1 MLALRRSTMGVAL
14 ALVAVLAL
22 AVASVGSATSGKSTA
37 EPVKM
42 AVVTDIGGLNDRSFN
57 ESANKGRLDA
67 QKQLGIQTRVF
78 VTKSAG
84 DRIPNLRTA
93 ATQGYNLVFG
103 TGFLMFEPLNVVAP
117 RSPDTTFAGIDVS
130 IALLK
135 SKPKN
140 FVGIQFKEQEAGYLA
155 GYLAGLTLKRKGG
168 EQVVGAV
175 GANIV
180 PPIVRYIAGYRQGVK
195 KANPG
200 ATVLVNYAND
210 PTFGDQAKCKEQTLN
225 QIEKGAQIIFQVA
238 GGCGLGVI
246 SAAKEAGIYA
256 IGVDVDQA
264 YIAPATILTSA
275 MKDVAASVFLTT
287 KAFQNGSLKPGR
299 DIVYG
304 VKSGAVT
311 YGKVNKAVPKADI
324 AKLEAIKKQIASGKI
339 KVAAK

>member
-1 MLALRRSTMGVAL
+1 MLATRRWTLGVAL

-22 AVASVGSATSGKSTA
+22 AVASVGSAKPGQDD
-37 EPVKM
+37 VKL

-57 ESANKGRLDA
+57 QAANKGRLDSE
-67 QKQLGIQTRVF
+67 KQLGVQTRVF
-78 VTKSAG
+78 VTKTAG

-103 TGFLMFEPLNVVAP
+103 VGFLMFEPLDVVAP

-130 IALLK
+130 IGLLK

-140 FVGIQFKEQEAGYLA
+140 FVGIQFKEQEAGYLV
-155 GYLAGLTLKRKGG
+155 GYLAGLTVKRKGG
-168 EQVVGAV
+168 DQVVGAV
-175 GANIV
+175 GANKV

-210 PTFGDQAKCKEQTLN
+210 PTFADQAKCKEQTLN
-225 QIEKGAQIIFQVA
+225 QIEKSAQVIFQVA

-264 YIAPATILTSA
+264 YIAPGTILTSA
-275 MKDVAASVFLTT
+275 MKDVAASVVLTT
-287 KAFQNGSLKPGR
+287 KAFQAGTLKPGK

-304 VKSGAVT
+304 IKSGAIT

-324 AKLEAIKKQIASGKI
+324 AKLEAVKKQIASGKI
-339 KVAAK
+339 SVKAA